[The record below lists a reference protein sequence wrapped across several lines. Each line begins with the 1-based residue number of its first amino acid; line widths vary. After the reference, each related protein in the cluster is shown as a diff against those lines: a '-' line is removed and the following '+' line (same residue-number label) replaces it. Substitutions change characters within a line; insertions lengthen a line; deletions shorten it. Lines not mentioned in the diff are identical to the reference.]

1 MIGCTEL
8 VYQITGEL
16 ASMLRFGDR
25 IGKVGQLR
33 PGASALIFEETTGKI
48 LLTRREDNG
57 RWCLPGGG
65 MDPGE
70 SAAEACIR
78 EVFEETGLEVEVT
91 KLVGIYTTPDILVEY
106 PDGNKIQPV
115 GFSFLV
121 EIKGG
126 IMGLS
131 DETIDIGYFT
141 IEEMRQMDMMEP
153 HVQRIEDALEGRS
166 EAIFQ

>member
-1 MIGCTEL
+1 MSVL
-8 VYQITGEL
+8 N
-16 ASMLRFGDR
+16 FGDR
-25 IGKVGQLR
+25 IGKGGSLR
-33 PGASALIFEETTGKI
+33 PGASALVFDKPTGNI

-78 EVFEETGLEVEVT
+78 EVFEETGLEVEVK
-91 KLVGIYTTPDILVEY
+91 KLVGIYTSPDILVVY

-115 GFSFLV
+115 ACSFEV
-121 EIKGG
+121 EVTWGTL
-126 IMGLS
+126 GLS
-131 DETIDIGYFT
+131 DETTEVGYFT
-141 IEEMRQMDMMEP
+141 IEEMENMDMMEP
-153 HVQRIEDALEGRS
+153 HVQRIYDALEGRP

>member
-1 MIGCTEL
+1 MSVL
-8 VYQITGEL
+8 N
-16 ASMLRFGDR
+16 FGDR
-25 IGKVGQLR
+25 IGKGGTLR
-33 PGASALIFEETTGKI
+33 PGASALIFDKPTGNI

-78 EVFEETGLEVEVT
+78 EVFEETGLEVKVK
-91 KLVGIYTTPDILVEY
+91 KLVGIYTSPDIMIEY

-115 GFSFLV
+115 AFSFEV
-121 EIKGG
+121 EVTGG
-126 IMGLS
+126 TLGLS
-131 DETIDIGYFT
+131 DETTEVGYFT
-141 IEEMRQMDMMEP
+141 IEEMEKMDMMEH
-153 HVQRIEDALEGRS
+153 HVQRIYDALEGRP

>member
-1 MIGCTEL
+1 MSVL
-8 VYQITGEL
+8 N
-16 ASMLRFGDR
+16 FGDR
-25 IGKVGQLR
+25 IGKGGSLR
-33 PGASALIFEETTGKI
+33 PGASALGFDKPTGNI

-78 EVFEETGLEVEVT
+78 EVFEETGLEVEVK
-91 KLVGIYTTPDILVEY
+91 KLVGIYTSPDILVVY

-115 GFSFLV
+115 AFSFEV
-121 EIKGG
+121 EVTGG
-126 IMGLS
+126 TLGLS
-131 DETIDIGYFT
+131 DETTEVGYFT
-141 IEEMRQMDMMEP
+141 IEEMDNMDMMEP
-153 HVQRIEDALEGRS
+153 HVQRIYDALEGRP

>member
-1 MIGCTEL
+1 MNVL
-8 VYQITGEL
+8 N
-16 ASMLRFGDR
+16 FGDR
-25 IGKVGQLR
+25 IGRAGKLR
-33 PGASALIFEETTGKI
+33 PGASALIFDKPTGKI

-78 EVFEETGLEVEVT
+78 EVFEETGLEVQVT
-91 KLVGIYTTPDILVEY
+91 KLVGIYTSPDILIEY

-115 GFSFLV
+115 AFSFEV
-121 EIKGG
+121 EVTGG
-126 IMGLS
+126 ILGLS
-131 DETIDIGYFT
+131 DETTEVGYFT
-141 IEEMRQMDMMEP
+141 IEEMENMDMMEP
-153 HVQRIEDALEGRS
+153 HVQRIYDALEDRA